1 MPISEIAMRS
11 GVLVRHGS
19 IFLCVCF
26 LCACSG
32 ENSSG
37 ETTSPGQTTHDTA
50 LKAGADTDVAYYGLS
65 RDLKRNSDLNQIN
78 TETVKRLAPLWT
90 LSLGENHGLQTQPL
104 VIDGVMYV
112 TTHDSTHAIDARTG
126 RQIWKTLTEYSQET
140 VNCCGFANRGLAF
153 HDGKL
158 YRTNVDNRIL
168 AIDPANGAIL
178 WEKDVIDPS
187 IGYSMTSAP
196 LIANNVLITGIG
208 GAEFGAPGF
217 LDGWDPETGEHLWRF
232 NTIPEPGEP
241 GSETWPGETW
251 RQGGGGTWLI
261 GSYDAELD
269 LVYWG
274 VGNPAP
280 WSAQNRRGDNLY
292 TSSMLAI
299 RPKTGELVW
308 YFQFTPNDTV
318 DYDGNNEPILTELQ
332 VDGELRK
339 VLIQANRNGFFYVL
353 DRTNGEF
360 IGANPFVEKVTW
372 TDGLDGETG
381 RPSRSNSIEHMLET
395 GEPTEIWP
403 TAMGAKNLAPMS
415 YSPDTG
421 LAYINAINMGWIY
434 TPVQQEFK
442 LGAPYYSI
450 EFEWIDTDGAKGEL
464 KAIEP
469 LSGKTAW
476 SFPTQ
481 VPMNGGTLVTS
492 GNLVFSGAQTGELYA
507 YHAETGEKLWEYR
520 TGSGIIAPPVTYRLD
535 GKQYVAIAS
544 GLGGVYAA
552 VSGDPYL
559 KNINPGGA
567 IWVFALSESLA
578 ARTPEATSL
587 LPPPVNNV
595 TNQTASAQVSEGRV
609 LYNRNCAHCH
619 GVDMVTAG
627 NNYDLT
633 QFPKNSEQRFIS
645 AIVNGKG
652 NMPAW
657 GDTLNNTELKTIYA
671 YVNAICCGG

>member
-1 MPISEIAMRS
+1 MCA
-11 GVLVRHGS
+11 
-19 IFLCVCF
+19 CF

-37 ETTSPGQTTHDTA
+37 EITSPGQTTHDTA

-65 RDLKRNSDLNQIN
+65 RDLKRNSDLDQIN

-90 LSLGENHGLQTQPL
+90 LSLGENLGLQTQPL

-112 TTHDSTHAIDARTG
+112 TTHNATHAIDARTG
-126 RQIWKTLTEYSQET
+126 RQIWKTVSEYSQEAM
-140 VNCCGFANRGLAF
+140 NCCGFANRGLAF
-153 HDGKL
+153 HKGKL
-158 YRTNVDNRIL
+158 YRTNIDNRIL
-168 AIDPANGAIL
+168 VIDITNGAIL
-178 WEKDVIDPS
+178 WEKDVVGVS
-187 IGYSMTSAP
+187 LGYTMTSAP

-208 GAEFGAPGF
+208 GAEYGAPGF

-280 WSAQNRRGDNLY
+280 WNAQNRRGDNLY
-292 TSSMLAI
+292 TSSMLAL
-299 RPKTGELVW
+299 RPKSGELVW

-360 IGANPFVEKVTW
+360 IGANPFVDKITW
-372 TDGLDGETG
+372 TDGLDTETG
-381 RPSRSNSIEHMLET
+381 RPSRSE
-395 GEPTEIWP
+395 
-403 TAMGAKNLAPMS
+403 
-415 YSPDTG
+415 
-421 LAYINAINMGWIY
+421 
-434 TPVQQEFK
+434 
-442 LGAPYYSI
+442 SI
-450 EFEWIDTDGAKGEL
+450 EFAWLDSAGAKGEL
-464 KAIEP
+464 KALEP

-476 SFPTQ
+476 SYPTQ

-507 YHAETGEKLWEYR
+507 FHAETGEKLWEYR

-587 LPPPVNNV
+587 LPPPVHDVANLI
-595 TNQTASAQVSEGRV
+595 ASAQVSEGRV